1 MKQLSPIGKSD
12 HVSIIFDIQG
22 YTRKHKHCNVNYA
35 YNKGNYEEMNNELSS
50 IDWENEFRGKSLS
63 VSPSPK
69 KRHGKVA
76 KKGHFERAATC
87 QKGTFSVRRQAKGH
101 FFKWPIS
108 CYEGTFKYRSLN
120 LTLNI

>member
-1 MKQLSPIGKSD
+1 MVKCWYIEAKNNFSICF
-12 HVSIIFDIQG
+12 HVSRMIL
-22 YTRKHKHCNVNYA
+22 Y
-35 YNKGNYEEMNNELSS
+35 
-50 IDWENEFRGKSLS
+50 S

-69 KRHGKVA
+69 KGHGKVA

>member
-1 MKQLSPIGKSD
+1 MVAFCIKILYKTTQRTECTISYMLQRRIAPRIQLWSRIGVFGLAID
-12 HVSIIFDIQG
+12 HLFL
-22 YTRKHKHCNVNYA
+22 YFANTH
-35 YNKGNYEEMNNELSS
+35 
-50 IDWENEFRGKSLS
+50 S

-69 KRHGKVA
+69 KGHGKVA